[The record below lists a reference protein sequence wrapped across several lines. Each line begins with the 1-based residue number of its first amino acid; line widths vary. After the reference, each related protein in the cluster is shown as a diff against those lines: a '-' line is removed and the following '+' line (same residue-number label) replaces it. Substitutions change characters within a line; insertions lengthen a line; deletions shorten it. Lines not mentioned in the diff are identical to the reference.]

1 MQPYSFHTH
10 KLLERIVDYM
20 KPLVLLSG
28 ASGLIGSALRENLAA
43 EGYGCRQ
50 LVRRPAR
57 TSEELEWHPQS
68 GKSPDS
74 TRLSGT
80 EIAIHLSGANISS
93 GRWTDAR
100 KRVLVE
106 SRVAPTRALA
116 AALCQTEPRP
126 KVLVCASAIGIYG
139 ERGDE
144 IVDEKSGPGKGFLPE
159 TCVAWESAAAEAA
172 ACGIRVVCARF
183 GIVLSPKG
191 GALAKMLPLFR
202 LGLGGKLGNGREWM
216 SWISLEDVTRALVF
230 LGQRVLD
237 DPSAPPVQAVNVVA
251 PDPVRNID
259 FTRQLGHALHR
270 PAILPAPAFAL
281 RLAFGEMADQA
292 LLASTRVVPMRLQ
305 QMGFEFRQP
314 TLAEAL
320 RHELQ

>member
-1 MQPYSFHTH
+1 
-10 KLLERIVDYM
+10 M
-20 KPLVLLSG
+20 KSHVLLSG
-28 ASGLIGSALRENLAA
+28 ASGLIGTALRESLAGA
-43 EGYGCRQ
+43 GYGCKQ

-57 TSEELEWHPQS
+57 SSEEIEWHPGAGQML
-68 GKSPDS
+68 DAN
-74 TRLSGT
+74 RLQGT

-93 GRWTDAR
+93 MRWTNAR

-106 SRVAPTRALA
+106 SRVEPTRALA
-116 AALCQTEPRP
+116 AALCRTEPRP

-144 IVDEKSGPGKGFLPE
+144 VVDENSAPGKGFLPE
-159 TCVAWESAAAEAA
+159 TCLAWEASAAEAA
-172 ACGIRVVCARF
+172 ECGIRVVSARF

-202 LGLGGKLGNGREWM
+202 LGLGGPLGNGRQWM
-216 SWISLEDVTRALVF
+216 SWISLEDVTRALIF
-230 LGQRVLD
+230 LGQRALD
-237 DPSAPPVQAVNVVA
+237 DPSAPPVEAVNVVA
-251 PDPVRNID
+251 PNSVRNID
-259 FTRQLGHALHR
+259 FARQLGRALHR

-292 LLASTRVVPMRLQ
+292 LLASARVVPMRLQ
-305 QMGFEFRQP
+305 QKGFEFRHP

>member
-1 MQPYSFHTH
+1 
-10 KLLERIVDYM
+10 M
-20 KPLVLLSG
+20 KPQVLLSG
-28 ASGLIGSALRENLAA
+28 ASGLIGTALRETLSR
-43 EGYGCRQ
+43 EGYNCKR
-50 LVRRPAR
+50 LVRHPAR

-68 GKSPDS
+68 GKSPDCN
-74 TRLSGT
+74 RLSGI

-93 GRWTDAR
+93 TRWTDAR

-106 SRVAPTRALA
+106 SRVEPVRALA

-144 IVDEKSGPGKGFLPE
+144 VVDESSTPGHGFLPE
-159 TCVAWESAAAEAA
+159 TCLAWEAAAAEAA
-172 ACGIRVVCARF
+172 ACGIRVVSARF
-183 GIVLSPKG
+183 GIVLSPRG

-202 LGLGGKLGNGREWM
+202 LGLGGPLGHGREWM
-216 SWISLEDVTRALVF
+216 SWISLEDATRALLF
-230 LGQRVLD
+230 LAQRALEE
-237 DPSAPPVQAVNVVA
+237 PSAPPVEAVNVVA
-251 PDPVRNID
+251 PNPVRNID

-281 RLAFGEMADQA
+281 RLVFGEMADQA
-292 LLASTRVVPMRLQ
+292 LLASTRVAPTRLQ
-305 QMGFEFRQP
+305 QKGFEFRHP

>member
-1 MQPYSFHTH
+1 
-10 KLLERIVDYM
+10 M
-20 KPLVLLSG
+20 KPQVLLSG
-28 ASGLIGSALRENLAA
+28 ASGLIGTALRETLAQQ
-43 EGYGCRQ
+43 GYPCKQ

-57 TSEELEWHPQS
+57 TSEELEWNPQS
-68 GKSPDS
+68 GKTPDS
-74 TRLSGT
+74 SRLSGT

-93 GRWTDAR
+93 ARWTDAR
-100 KRVLVE
+100 KRILVE
-106 SRVAPTRALA
+106 SRVEPTRALA

-144 IVDEKSGPGKGFLPE
+144 VVDENSAPGQGFLPE
-159 TCVAWESAAAEAA
+159 TCLAWEAAAAEAA
-172 ACGIRVVCARF
+172 ACGIRVVSARF

-202 LGLGGKLGNGREWM
+202 LGLGGPLGNGREWM
-216 SWISLEDVTRALVF
+216 SWISLEDTARALIF
-230 LGQRVLD
+230 LGQSAID
-237 DPSAPPVQAVNVVA
+237 DPSAPPVETVNVVA
-251 PDPVRNID
+251 PSPVRNVD
-259 FTRQLGHALHR
+259 FTRQLGRALHR

-292 LLASTRVVPMRLQ
+292 LLASTRVAPARLQ
-305 QMGFEFRQP
+305 QKGFQFHHP